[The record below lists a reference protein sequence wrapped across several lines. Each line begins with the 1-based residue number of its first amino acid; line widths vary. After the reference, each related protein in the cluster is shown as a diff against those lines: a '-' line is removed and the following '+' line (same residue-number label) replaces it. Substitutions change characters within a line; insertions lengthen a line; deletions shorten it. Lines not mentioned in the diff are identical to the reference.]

1 MNILQFKLQL
11 SNVILAN
18 VLEALGNPSFLCVLG
33 SRMLFNMKE
42 AAEYGVNEGTNY
54 MASTVSAIEFDSPP
68 AAEGTR
74 TGTDVSVGSA

>member
-1 MNILQFKLQL
+1 MNAIENVFVSAILVTFLD
-11 SNVILAN
+11 SI
-18 VLEALGNPSFLCVLG
+18 GNPALLSILG

-74 TGTDVSVGSA
+74 TCTDVSVGSV